1 MAASSPA
8 FHLRWTRV
16 ADPIR
21 LLANSF
27 KLIEKVS
34 PLMSNKLHQKVSSL
48 YQATIIKRPFAVLT
62 FLFALTTLAILGLPN
77 FKLDA
82 SADSLTL
89 EHDTTIDYFRE
100 INQRYQRGD
109 FLVVTYSPKADMFSD
124 ESINSLKNLRDD
136 LAKVD
141 GVQSV
146 NSMIDVP
153 LIYSPMRSLAEQ
165 KESTRTLVT
174 PGVDRAQAK
183 QEFLTSPIYRNML
196 LSPDGKTT
204 ALLMNLDV
212 NNHAI
217 ELVRKR
223 DALREK
229 RDAQGLS
236 ADEKKELAV
245 VSEEYLRY
253 RTAAA
258 ATDSA
263 RVEIVRHIAEKY
275 RDHAEIFLG
284 GVTMITSDML
294 TYIKSDLVVFGAV
307 LVAFIVFVLAII
319 FRQWRFIIL
328 PLATCLTSVALMLG
342 WLSWIDWRLTV
353 ISSNFVALL
362 LIMAFAFTIYVVV
375 RYREIHAQH
384 PDWAQSH
391 LVMATVKAMVEP
403 CLFSA
408 LTTIVAF
415 MSLVMSGIRPVID
428 FGWMMTIGLT
438 VAFILSFVI
447 VPAGLMLLPKGEPKD
462 RGDKS
467 AKLTLP
473 FSRIAEFHGGKV
485 IVITLLACLLSL
497 WGLSKLEVE
506 NRFIDYFHAD
516 SEIYKG
522 LSVIDKQLG
531 GTATLEI
538 IIDAPMVA
546 EPIAETAATAEED
559 PFAEPAE
566 QTPATD
572 SEDPF
577 ADDSVKGDAKTKPA
591 NSYWF
596 TTNGMDQ
603 IKQLHD
609 YLESLSEVGKVQSL
623 AITYQVAQDINGGK
637 LNNFELS
644 VMRNALSKDIQ
655 DILIAPYLSDEKQQ
669 ARITLRVK
677 ETTPNLRRAELVER
691 IGHYAVNDVKL
702 QSDQVHFTGML
713 TLYNNMLASLFES
726 QIKTI
731 FVVFISILL
740 MMLAL
745 FRSFSIAL
753 IAIFPNILAAG
764 IVLGGMGIAGIPLD
778 MMTTTIAAIVVGVGV
793 DQSIQYIYRFKEEF
807 KACGNYIESMHR
819 SHASI
824 GRAMFYSSATIVIGF
839 SILALSQFI
848 PSIYFGV
855 LTSFA
860 MFTAIIGT
868 LTLLPKLIL
877 LFKPLG
883 QEPTKVP
890 TKESTSA

>member
-1 MAASSPA
+1 ML
-8 FHLRWTRV
+8 H
-16 ADPIR
+16 
-21 LLANSF
+21 
-27 KLIEKVS
+27 
-34 PLMSNKLHQKVSSL
+34 KLHSKIASL
-48 YQATIIKRPFAVLT
+48 YQATVIKRPFAVLT
-62 FLFALTTLAILGLPN
+62 TIFALTTLAVLGLPN

-89 EHDTTIDYFRE
+89 EHDNTIDYFRE

-109 FLVVTYSPKADMFSD
+109 FLVVTYSPKAEMFSD
-124 ESINSLKNLRDD
+124 ESINTLKNLRDD
-136 LAKVD
+136 LAKVE

-174 PGVDRAQAK
+174 PGIDRAQAR

-229 RDAQGLS
+229 RDSEGLS
-236 ADEKKELAV
+236 AEEKKELDQVAD
-245 VSEEYLRY
+245 EYLKY

-275 RDHAEIFLG
+275 RGNAEIFLG

-307 LVAFIVFVLAII
+307 LVGFIIFMLAII

-375 RYREIHAQH
+375 RYREIHSQH

-391 LVMATVKAMVEP
+391 LVMSTVKAMVEP
-403 CLFSA
+403 CLYSA
-408 LTTIVAF
+408 LTTVVAF

-462 RGDKS
+462 KGDNS

-473 FSRIAEFHGGKV
+473 FSRVAEFHGGKV
-485 IVITLLACLLSL
+485 ILVTVLALLIAI

-506 NRFIDYFHAD
+506 NRFIDYFHSD

-538 IIDAPMVA
+538 IIDAPKIEAAVA
-546 EPIAETAATAEED
+546 GNSETSTTEDD
-559 PFAEPAE
+559 PFAEPVVGGSAA
-566 QTPATD
+566 QVSD
-572 SEDPF
+572 DPF
-577 ADDSVKGDAKTKPA
+577 AETAPTGDAKPKA
-591 NSYWF
+591 AKSYWF
-596 TTNGMDQ
+596 TTSGMDQ

-609 YLESLSEVGKVQSL
+609 YLESLPEVGKVQSL
-623 AITYQVAQDINGGK
+623 ATTYQVAKDINGGR
-637 LNNFELS
+637 LNDFELS
-644 VMRNALSKDIQ
+644 VMRSALSKDIQ
-655 DILIAPYLSDEKQQ
+655 EILVAPYLSDEKQQ

-691 IGHYAVNDVKL
+691 ISHYAINDVKL
-702 QSDQVHFTGML
+702 QPDQVHFTGML

-731 FVVFISILL
+731 FVVFVSILL

-745 FRSFSIAL
+745 FRSLSIAL

-764 IVLGGMGIAGIPLD
+764 IVLGGMGIAGIPMD

-793 DQSIQYIYRFKEEF
+793 DQAIQYIYRFKEEF
-807 KACGNYIESMHR
+807 ADCGNYIESMHR

-868 LTLLPKLIL
+868 LTLLPKLL
-877 LFKPLG
+877 LMFKPLG
-883 QEPTKVP
+883 AERVD
-890 TKESTSA
+890 

>member
-1 MAASSPA
+1 MLQTVQNKISS
-8 FHLRWTRV
+8 F
-16 ADPIR
+16 
-21 LLANSF
+21 
-27 KLIEKVS
+27 
-34 PLMSNKLHQKVSSL
+34 
-48 YQATIIKRPFAVLT
+48 YQATIIKRPFAILAGLFVLT
-62 FLFALTTLAILGLPN
+62 VIAILGMPN

-124 ESINSLKNLRDD
+124 ESINTLKNLRDD
-136 LAKVD
+136 LAKVE

-153 LIYSPMRSLAEQ
+153 LLYSPMRSLAEQ
-165 KESTRTLVT
+165 QQSTRTLMT
-174 PGVDRAQAK
+174 PDIDRAQAK

-212 NNHAI
+212 NNHSI

-223 DALREK
+223 DALRAK
-229 RDAQGLS
+229 RDTESLS
-236 ADEKKELAV
+236 EEEKKELKQV
-245 VSEEYLRY
+245 TTEYLTL

-258 ATDSA
+258 ATDSQ
-263 RVEIVRHIAEKY
+263 RVETVRQIADKY
-275 RDHAEIFLG
+275 RSHAEIFLG
-284 GVTMITSDML
+284 GVSMITSDML
-294 TYIKSDLVVFGAV
+294 TYIKSDLVIFGAV
-307 LVAFIVFVLAII
+307 LIIFIILVLALI

-328 PLATCLTSVALMLG
+328 PLLTCLTSVALMLG

-384 PDWAQSH
+384 PDWEQAD
-391 LVMATVKAMVEP
+391 LVMATVRAMVEP

-473 FSRIAEFHGGKV
+473 FSRIAEFHGGIVLAVTVFASV
-485 IVITLLACLLSL
+485 ISIY
-497 WGLSKLEVE
+497 GLSKLEVE
-506 NRFIDYFHAD
+506 NRFIDYFHSD
-516 SEIYKG
+516 SEIYRG

-538 IIDAPMVA
+538 ILDAPKSA
-546 EPIAETAATAEED
+546 EPVSINETPSEQEED
-559 PFAEPAE
+559 PFAEAE
-566 QTPATD
+566 NATD
-572 SEDPF
+572 DKAPAGESDDPF
-577 ADDSVKGDAKTKPA
+577 AESATDGKAKPKRV

-596 TTNGMDQ
+596 TMNGLDQ

-609 YLESLSEVGKVQSL
+609 YLESLPEVGKVQSL

-637 LNNFELS
+637 LNDFELG

-655 DILIAPYLSDEKQQ
+655 DIIIAPYLSDEKQQ

-691 IGHYAVNDVKL
+691 IGHYAINDVKL
-702 QSDQVHFTGML
+702 QPEQVHFTGML

-731 FVVFISILL
+731 FVVFISIVL
-740 MMLAL
+740 MMLML

-764 IVLGGMGIAGIPLD
+764 IVLGGMGLAGIPMD

-807 KACGNYIESMHR
+807 AACGSYIESMHR

-877 LFKPLG
+877 MFKPLG
-883 QEPTKVP
+883 PEKTAV
-890 TKESTSA
+890 

>member
-1 MAASSPA
+1 MLQTVQNKISS
-8 FHLRWTRV
+8 F
-16 ADPIR
+16 
-21 LLANSF
+21 
-27 KLIEKVS
+27 
-34 PLMSNKLHQKVSSL
+34 
-48 YQATIIKRPFAVLT
+48 YQATIIKRPFAILAGLFVLT
-62 FLFALTTLAILGLPN
+62 VIAILGMPN

-124 ESINSLKNLRDD
+124 ESINTLKNLRDD
-136 LAKVD
+136 LAKVE

-153 LIYSPMRSLAEQ
+153 LLYSPMRSLAEQ
-165 KESTRTLVT
+165 QQSTRTLMT
-174 PGVDRAQAK
+174 PDIDRAQAK

-212 NNHAI
+212 NNHSI

-223 DALREK
+223 DALRAK
-229 RDAQGLS
+229 RDTESLS
-236 ADEKKELAV
+236 EEEKKELKQV
-245 VSEEYLRY
+245 TTEYLTL

-258 ATDSA
+258 ATDSQ
-263 RVEIVRHIAEKY
+263 RVETVRQIADKY
-275 RDHAEIFLG
+275 RSHAEIFLG
-284 GVTMITSDML
+284 GVSMITSDML
-294 TYIKSDLVVFGAV
+294 TYIKSDLVIFGAV
-307 LVAFIVFVLAII
+307 LIIFIILVLALI

-328 PLATCLTSVALMLG
+328 PLLTCLTSVALMLG

-384 PDWAQSH
+384 PDWEQAD
-391 LVMATVKAMVEP
+391 LVMATVRAMVEP

-473 FSRIAEFHGGKV
+473 FSRIAEFHGGIVLAVTVFASV
-485 IVITLLACLLSL
+485 ISVY
-497 WGLSKLEVE
+497 GLSKLEVE
-506 NRFIDYFHAD
+506 NRFIDYFHSD
-516 SEIYKG
+516 SEIYRG

-538 IIDAPMVA
+538 ILDAPKSA
-546 EPIAETAATAEED
+546 EPVSINETSSEQEED
-559 PFAEPAE
+559 PFAEAE
-566 QTPATD
+566 NATD
-572 SEDPF
+572 DKVPAGESDDPF
-577 ADDSVKGDAKTKPA
+577 AESETDGKAKPKRV

-596 TTNGMDQ
+596 TMNGLDQ
-603 IKQLHD
+603 IKQLHN
-609 YLESLSEVGKVQSL
+609 YLESLPEVGKVQSL

-637 LNNFELS
+637 LNDFELG

-655 DILIAPYLSDEKQQ
+655 DIIIAPYLSDEKQQ

-691 IGHYAVNDVKL
+691 IGHYAINDVKL
-702 QSDQVHFTGML
+702 QPEQVHFTGML

-731 FVVFISILL
+731 FVVFISIVL
-740 MMLAL
+740 MMLML

-764 IVLGGMGIAGIPLD
+764 IVLGGMGLAGIPMD

-807 KACGNYIESMHR
+807 AACGSYIESMHR

-877 LFKPLG
+877 MFKPLG
-883 QEPTKVP
+883 PEKTAV
-890 TKESTSA
+890 

>member
-1 MAASSPA
+1 ML
-8 FHLRWTRV
+8 HMLQ
-16 ADPIR
+16 
-21 LLANSF
+21 
-27 KLIEKVS
+27 
-34 PLMSNKLHQKVSSL
+34 NKISSL
-48 YQATIIKRPFAVLT
+48 YQSTIIKRPLIVLAS
-62 FLFALTTLAILGLPN
+62 LVALTVLAAIGMPN

-109 FLVVTYSPKADMFSD
+109 FLVVTYSPVEDMFSD
-124 ESINSLKNLRDD
+124 KSINTLKNLRDD
-136 LAKVD
+136 LAKVE

-153 LIYSPMRSLAEQ
+153 LIYSPMRSLADQQ
-165 KESTRTLVT
+165 KSTRTLMT
-174 PGVDRAQAK
+174 PDVDRAQAK

-212 NNHAI
+212 NNHSI

-223 DALREK
+223 DALRAK
-229 RDAQGLS
+229 RDAESLTPAEQ
-236 ADEKKELAV
+236 AELKQVTA
-245 VSEEYLRY
+245 EYLVL

-263 RVEIVRHIAEKY
+263 RVETVRQIAEKY
-275 RDHAEIFLG
+275 RYDAEIFLG

-307 LVAFIVFVLAII
+307 LVIFIILVLALI

-328 PLATCLTSVALMLG
+328 PLATCLISVALMLG

-384 PDWAQSH
+384 PEWEQAD
-391 LVMATVKAMVEP
+391 LVMATARAMVEP

-462 RGDKS
+462 KGDKS
-467 AKLTLP
+467 ARLTLP
-473 FSRIAEFHGGKV
+473 FSRIAEFHGGTV
-485 IVITLLACLLSL
+485 IVITLLLSL
-497 WGLSKLEVE
+497 VSIYGLSKLEVE

-538 IIDAPMVA
+538 IVDAPKIA
-546 EPIAETAATAEED
+546 ASTEPAIEGTPEED
-559 PFAEPAE
+559 PFAEPETKADE
-566 QTPATD
+566 AK
-572 SEDPF
+572 SEESDDPF
-577 ADDSVKGDAKTKPA
+577 AENTASGATKSKAA

-596 TTNGMDQ
+596 TTSGLDQ

-609 YLESLSEVGKVQSL
+609 YLESLPEVGKVQSL
-623 AITYQVAQDINGGK
+623 AITYQVAHDINGGK
-637 LNNFELS
+637 LNDFELG
-644 VMRNALSKDIQ
+644 VMRNALSNDIK
-655 DILIAPYLSDEKQQ
+655 DILIAPYLSDDKQQ

-691 IGHYAVNDVKL
+691 IKHYAIDQVKL
-702 QSDQVHFTGML
+702 QPEQVHFTGML

-731 FVVFISILL
+731 FVVFISIVL

-764 IVLGGMGIAGIPLD
+764 IVLGGMGLAHIPMD

-807 KACGNYIESMHR
+807 AVCGNYIESMHR

-848 PSIYFGV
+848 PSIYFGI

-877 LFKPLG
+877 MFKPLG
-883 QEPTKVP
+883 AERTV
-890 TKESTSA
+890 

>member
-1 MAASSPA
+1 
-8 FHLRWTRV
+8 
-16 ADPIR
+16 
-21 LLANSF
+21 
-27 KLIEKVS
+27 
-34 PLMSNKLHQKVSSL
+34 MSNRLQKFHHVVASL
-48 YQATIIKRPFAVLT
+48 YESTIIKRPLAVLT
-62 FLFALTTLAILGLPN
+62 FIFALTTVAIMGLPN

-89 EHDTTIDYFRE
+89 EHDDTIDYFRE

-124 ESINSLKNLRDD
+124 ESINTLKNLRDE
-136 LAKVD
+136 LAKVE

-165 KESTRTLVT
+165 KESTRTLLT
-174 PGVDRAQAK
+174 PGMDRAQAK
-183 QEFLTSPIYRNML
+183 AEFLNSPIYRNML

-223 DALREK
+223 DALRAK
-229 RDAQGLS
+229 RDSEGLS
-236 ADEKKELAV
+236 AEEKVELDRVAD
-245 VSEEYLRY
+245 EYLRY

-258 ATDSA
+258 AVDSA
-263 RVEIVRHIAEKY
+263 RVEIVRHIAAKY

-294 TYIKSDLVVFGAV
+294 TYIKSDLIVFGVA
-307 LVAFIVFVLAII
+307 LVAFIILVLAII

-375 RYREIHAQH
+375 RYREIHAKH
-384 PDWAQSH
+384 ADWSQGH
-391 LVMATVKAMVEP
+391 LVMETAKAMVEP
-403 CLFSA
+403 CLYSA
-408 LTTIVAF
+408 LTAIVAF

-428 FGWMMTIGLT
+428 FGWMMTIGLS

-447 VPAGLMLLPKGEPKD
+447 VPAGLMLLPKGEPRD
-462 RGDKS
+462 GGDKS
-467 AKLTLP
+467 ARLTLP
-473 FSRIAEFHGGKV
+473 FSRLAEFHGGK
-485 IVITLLACLLSL
+485 IILITLVLSVISI
-497 WGLSKLEVE
+497 WGLTKLEVE
-506 NRFIDYFHAD
+506 NRFIDYFHSD
-516 SEIYKG
+516 SEIYRG

-538 IIDAPMVA
+538 ILDAPKASV
-546 EPIAETAATAEED
+546 ETEDSVKNTEEED
-559 PFAEPAE
+559 PFAEAAPA
-566 QTPATD
+566 PATD
-572 SEDPF
+572 ESDDPF
-577 ADDSVKGDAKTKPA
+577 AEDKSTDSAKPSVK
-591 NSYWF
+591 SYWF
-596 TTNGMDQ
+596 STAGLDQ
-603 IKQLHD
+603 VRQLHN
-609 YLESLSEVGKVQSL
+609 YLESLPEIGKVQSL

-637 LNNFELS
+637 LNDFELG
-644 VMRNALSKDIQ
+644 VMRNALSNDIK
-655 DILIAPYLSDEKQQ
+655 DILIAPYLSDDKQQ

-691 IGHYAVNDVKL
+691 IRKYSIEQMKL
-702 QSDQVHFTGML
+702 NPEQVHFTGML

-731 FVVFISILL
+731 FVVFISIML
-740 MMLAL
+740 MILAL
-745 FRSFSIAL
+745 FRSLSIAL

-764 IVLGGMGIAGIPLD
+764 IVLGGMGIVGIPMD

-793 DQSIQYIYRFKEEF
+793 DQAIQYIYRFKEEF
-807 KACGNYIESMHR
+807 VHCGNYLESMHR

-877 LFKPLG
+877 MFKPFG
-883 QEPTKVP
+883 AEKN
-890 TKESTSA
+890 

>member
-1 MAASSPA
+1 ML
-8 FHLRWTRV
+8 HMLQ
-16 ADPIR
+16 
-21 LLANSF
+21 
-27 KLIEKVS
+27 
-34 PLMSNKLHQKVSSL
+34 NKISSL
-48 YQATIIKRPFAVLT
+48 YQSTIIKRPFVVLAS
-62 FLFALTTLAILGLPN
+62 LVALTVLAAIGMPN

-124 ESINSLKNLRDD
+124 EAINTLKSLRDD
-136 LAKVD
+136 LAKVE

-165 KESTRTLVT
+165 QKSTRTLMT
-174 PGVDRAQAK
+174 SDIDRAQAK

-212 NNHAI
+212 NNHSI

-223 DALREK
+223 DALRAK
-229 RDAQGLS
+229 RDSSSLTAEEQQ
-236 ADEKKELAV
+236 ELKQVTA
-245 VSEEYLRY
+245 EYLTL

-263 RVEIVRHIAEKY
+263 RVEVVRQIAEKY

-307 LVAFIVFVLAII
+307 LVVFIVLVLAII

-384 PDWAQSH
+384 PDWEQAD
-391 LVMATVKAMVEP
+391 LVMATVRAMVEP

-438 VAFILSFVI
+438 VAFILSFVV

-473 FSRIAEFHGGKV
+473 FSRIAEFHGSSV
-485 IVITLLACLLSL
+485 IVVTLLLSL
-497 WGLSKLEVE
+497 VSIYGLSKLEVE

-538 IIDAPMVA
+538 ILDAPKVVA
-546 EPIAETAATAEED
+546 STEPAAALGTPEED
-559 PFAEPAE
+559 PFAEPETKTAE
-566 QTPATD
+566 AKSAD
-572 SEDPF
+572 SDDPF
-577 ADDSVKGDAKTKPA
+577 AESATSGEVKPKV

-596 TTNGMDQ
+596 STGGLDQ

-609 YLESLSEVGKVQSL
+609 YLESLPEVGKVQSL
-623 AITYQVAQDINGGK
+623 AITYQVAHDINGGK
-637 LNNFELS
+637 LNDFELG
-644 VMRNALSKDIQ
+644 VMRNALSNDIK
-655 DILIAPYLSDEKQQ
+655 DILISPYLSDEKQE

-691 IGHYAVNDVKL
+691 IKHYAIDQVKL
-702 QSDQVHFTGML
+702 KPEQVHFTGML

-731 FVVFISILL
+731 FVVFISIVL

-764 IVLGGMGIAGIPLD
+764 VVLGGMGLAGIPMD

-807 KACGNYIESMHR
+807 AACGSYIESMHR

-877 LFKPLG
+877 MFKPLG
-883 QEPTKVP
+883 AERTV
-890 TKESTSA
+890 

>member
-1 MAASSPA
+1 MLQTVQNKISS
-8 FHLRWTRV
+8 F
-16 ADPIR
+16 
-21 LLANSF
+21 
-27 KLIEKVS
+27 
-34 PLMSNKLHQKVSSL
+34 
-48 YQATIIKRPFAVLT
+48 YQATIIKRPFAILAGLFVLT
-62 FLFALTTLAILGLPN
+62 VIAILGMPN

-124 ESINSLKNLRDD
+124 ESINTLKNLRDD
-136 LAKVD
+136 LAKVE

-153 LIYSPMRSLAEQ
+153 LLYSPMRSLAEQ
-165 KESTRTLVT
+165 QQSTRTLMT
-174 PGVDRAQAK
+174 PDIDRAQAK

-212 NNHAI
+212 NNHSI

-223 DALREK
+223 DALRAK
-229 RDAQGLS
+229 RDTESLS
-236 ADEKKELAV
+236 EEEKKELKQV
-245 VSEEYLRY
+245 TTEYLTL

-258 ATDSA
+258 ATDSQ
-263 RVEIVRHIAEKY
+263 RVETVRQIADKY
-275 RDHAEIFLG
+275 RSHAEIFLG
-284 GVTMITSDML
+284 GVSMITSDML
-294 TYIKSDLVVFGAV
+294 TYIKSDLVIFGAV
-307 LVAFIVFVLAII
+307 LIIFIILVLALI

-328 PLATCLTSVALMLG
+328 PLLTCLTSVALMLG

-384 PDWAQSH
+384 PDWEQAD
-391 LVMATVKAMVEP
+391 LVMATVRAMVEP

-462 RGDKS
+462 RGYKS

-473 FSRIAEFHGGKV
+473 FSRIAEFHGGIVLAVTVFASV
-485 IVITLLACLLSL
+485 ISIY
-497 WGLSKLEVE
+497 GLSKLEVE
-506 NRFIDYFHAD
+506 NRFIDYFHSD
-516 SEIYKG
+516 SEIYRG

-538 IIDAPMVA
+538 ILDAPKSA
-546 EPIAETAATAEED
+546 EPVSINETPSEQEED
-559 PFAEPAE
+559 PFAEAE
-566 QTPATD
+566 NATD
-572 SEDPF
+572 DKAPAGESDDPF
-577 ADDSVKGDAKTKPA
+577 AESATDGKAKPKRV

-596 TTNGMDQ
+596 TMNGLDQ

-609 YLESLSEVGKVQSL
+609 YLESLPEVGKVQSL

-637 LNNFELS
+637 LNDFELG

-655 DILIAPYLSDEKQQ
+655 DIIIAPYLSDEKQQ

-691 IGHYAVNDVKL
+691 IGQYAINDVKL
-702 QSDQVHFTGML
+702 QPEQVHFTGML

-731 FVVFISILL
+731 FVVFISIVL
-740 MMLAL
+740 MMLML

-764 IVLGGMGIAGIPLD
+764 IVLGGMGLAGIPMD

-807 KACGNYIESMHR
+807 AACGSYIESMHR

-877 LFKPLG
+877 MFKPLG
-883 QEPTKVP
+883 PEKTAV
-890 TKESTSA
+890 

>member
-1 MAASSPA
+1 
-8 FHLRWTRV
+8 
-16 ADPIR
+16 
-21 LLANSF
+21 
-27 KLIEKVS
+27 
-34 PLMSNKLHQKVSSL
+34 MSNRLQQFHNLIASVYESI
-48 YQATIIKRPFAVLT
+48 IIKRPFAVLT
-62 FLFALTTLAILGLPN
+62 FIFVLTTLAILGLPN

-89 EHDTTIDYFRE
+89 EHDNTIDYFRE

-109 FLVVTYSPKADMFSD
+109 FLVVTYSPKAEMFSD
-124 ESINSLKNLRDD
+124 ESINTLKSLRDE
-136 LAKVD
+136 LAKVQ

-165 KESTRTLVT
+165 KESTRTLLT

-223 DALREK
+223 DALRSK
-229 RDAQGLS
+229 RDGEGLS
-236 ADEKKELAV
+236 AEEKVELAR
-245 VSEEYLRY
+245 VSDEYLQY

-263 RVEIVRHIAEKY
+263 RVEIIRHIADKY

-294 TYIKSDLVVFGAV
+294 TYIKHDLIVFGVA
-307 LVAFIVFVLAII
+307 LVAFIIVVLAII

-328 PLATCLTSVALMLG
+328 PLATCLTSVAIMLG

-375 RYREIHAQH
+375 RYREIHAKH
-384 PDWAQSH
+384 ADWSQAH
-391 LVMATVKAMVEP
+391 LVMATAKAMVEP
-403 CLFSA
+403 CLYSA

-447 VPAGLMLLPKGEPKD
+447 VPAGLMLLPKGEPRD
-462 RGDKS
+462 SGDKS

-473 FSRIAEFHGGKV
+473 FSRMAEFHGGK
-485 IVITLLACLLSL
+485 IVLITLVLSL
-497 WGLSKLEVE
+497 VSIFGLSKLEVE
-506 NRFIDYFHAD
+506 NRFIDYFHSD
-516 SEIYKG
+516 SEIYRG

-538 IIDAPMVA
+538 ILDAPKVA
-546 EPIAETAATAEED
+546 APTESDEQNSTQEDD
-559 PFAEPAE
+559 PFAEAE
-566 QTPATD
+566 QPKAVAD
-572 SEDPF
+572 SDDPF
-577 ADDSVKGDAKTKPA
+577 AEDTPAGDPKPA
-591 NSYWF
+591 VKSYWF
-596 TTNGMDQ
+596 SMGGLDQ

-609 YLESLSEVGKVQSL
+609 YLESLPEVGKVQSL
-623 AITYQVAQDINGGK
+623 AISYQVAQDINDGK
-637 LNNFELS
+637 LNDFELG
-644 VMRNALSKDIQ
+644 VMRSALSKDIK
-655 DILIAPYLSDEKQQ
+655 DFLIAPYLSDEKQQ

-677 ETTPNLRRAELVER
+677 ETTPGLHRAELVER
-691 IGHYAVNDVKL
+691 IRHYAIDQMKL
-702 QSDQVHFTGML
+702 QPEQVHFTGML

-731 FVVFISILL
+731 FVVFISIVL
-740 MMLAL
+740 MMLLL
-745 FRSFSIAL
+745 FRSLSIAL

-764 IVLGGMGIAGIPLD
+764 VVLGGMGLTGIPLD

-793 DQSIQYIYRFKEEF
+793 DQAIQYIYRFKEEF
-807 KACGNYIESMHR
+807 AHCGNYIESMHR

-839 SILALSQFI
+839 LILALSQFI
-848 PSIYFGV
+848 PSIYFGA

-877 LFKPLG
+877 IFKPLG
-883 QEPTKVP
+883 PERTCI
-890 TKESTSA
+890 

>member
-1 MAASSPA
+1 
-8 FHLRWTRV
+8 
-16 ADPIR
+16 
-21 LLANSF
+21 
-27 KLIEKVS
+27 
-34 PLMSNKLHQKVSSL
+34 MSNTLDNVQNKIASL
-48 YQATIIKRPFAVLT
+48 YLATIIKRPVVILAGLVVLT
-62 FLFALTTLAILGLPN
+62 IVALIGMPN

-109 FLVVTYSPKADMFSD
+109 FLVVTYSPKAEMFSD
-124 ESINSLKNLRDD
+124 ESINTLKNLRDD
-136 LAKVD
+136 LAKVQ

-165 KESTRTLVT
+165 KESTRTLLT

-204 ALLMNLDV
+204 ALLMNLNVD
-212 NNHAI
+212 NHAI

-223 DALREK
+223 DALRAK
-229 RDAQGLS
+229 RDAESLTPEEQ
-236 ADEKKELAV
+236 KELKD
-245 VSEEYLRY
+245 VSAEYLKI

-263 RVEIVRHIAEKY
+263 RVETVRQIAEKY
-275 RDHAEIFLG
+275 RGSAEIFLG

-307 LVAFIVFVLAII
+307 LVVFIILVLALI

-328 PLATCLTSVALMLG
+328 PLATCLLSVTFMLG

-384 PDWAQSH
+384 PDWEQAD
-391 LVMATVKAMVEP
+391 LVMATARAMVEP

-428 FGWMMTIGLT
+428 FGWMMTIGLS
-438 VAFILSFVI
+438 VAFILSFVV
-447 VPAGLMLLPKGEPKD
+447 VPAGLMVLPKGEPKD
-462 RGDKS
+462 GGDKS

-473 FSRIAEFHGGKV
+473 FSRIAEFHGGSV
-485 IVITLLACLLSL
+485 IAVTVLLSL
-497 WGLSKLEVE
+497 VAIFGLSKLEVE
-506 NRFIDYFHAD
+506 NRFIDYFHSD

-531 GTATLEI
+531 GTATLDI
-538 IIDAPMVA
+538 ILDAPKVA
-546 EPIAETAATAEED
+546 ADSATTNNAAPEDD
-559 PFAEPAE
+559 PFAES
-566 QTPATD
+566 TDDNKATNTANSD
-572 SEDPF
+572 DPF
-577 ADDSVKGDAKTKPA
+577 AENVEGSEPKPKPV

-596 TTNGMDQ
+596 STGGMDQ

-609 YLESLSEVGKVQSL
+609 YLESLPEVGKVQSL
-623 AITYQVAQDINGGK
+623 AITYQVAKDINGGR
-637 LNNFELS
+637 LNDFELG
-644 VMRNALSKDIQ
+644 VMRSALSKDIQ
-655 DILIAPYLSDEKQQ
+655 DILISPYLSDEKQQ

-691 IGHYAVNDVKL
+691 IRQHAISDVKL
-702 QSDQVHFTGML
+702 QPEQIHFTGML

-731 FVVFISILL
+731 FVVFISIVL
-740 MMLAL
+740 MMLVL
-745 FRSFSIAL
+745 FRSISIAL

-764 IVLGGMGIAGIPLD
+764 IVLGGMGLAKIPLD

-807 KACGNYIESMHR
+807 AQCGNYIESMHR

-877 LFKPLG
+877 MFKPLG
-883 QEPTKVP
+883 AEK
-890 TKESTSA
+890 A

>member
-1 MAASSPA
+1 
-8 FHLRWTRV
+8 
-16 ADPIR
+16 
-21 LLANSF
+21 
-27 KLIEKVS
+27 
-34 PLMSNKLHQKVSSL
+34 MSNKMHKLHRKIASI

-62 FLFALTTLAILGLPN
+62 VVFALTTLAILGLPN

-109 FLVVTYSPKADMFSD
+109 FLVVTYTPKAEMFSD
-124 ESINSLKNLRDD
+124 ESINTLKNLRDD
-136 LAKVD
+136 LAKVA

-165 KESTRTLVT
+165 KESTHTLVT

-183 QEFLTSPIYRNML
+183 QEFLTSPIYRHML

-223 DALREK
+223 DALRAK
-229 RDAQGLS
+229 RDDEGLNTT
-236 ADEKKELAV
+236 EKAELKR
-245 VSEEYLRY
+245 VSQEYLRY

-258 ATDSA
+258 ETDSA
-263 RVEIVRHIAEKY
+263 RVEVVRHIAEKY

-294 TYIKSDLVVFGAV
+294 TYIKSDLVVFGAA
-307 LVAFIVFVLAII
+307 LVVFIIAMLALI

-375 RYREIHAQH
+375 RYREIHAKH
-384 PDWAQSH
+384 PEWPQAR
-391 LVMATVKAMVEP
+391 LVMSTAKAMVEP
-403 CLFSA
+403 CLYSA

-428 FGWMMTIGLT
+428 FGWMMTIGLS

-447 VPAGLMLLPKGEPKD
+447 VPAGLMLLPKGVPRD
-462 RGDKS
+462 GGDKS

-485 IVITLLACLLSL
+485 IVVTVLASVISI

-506 NRFIDYFHAD
+506 NRFIDYFHSD
-516 SEIYKG
+516 SEIYRG

-538 IIDAPMVA
+538 ILDAPKIA
-546 EPIAETAATAEED
+546 EPVATEGETEEDD
-559 PFAEPAE
+559 PFAEDTVANS
-566 QTPATD
+566 AGAD
-572 SEDPF
+572 SDDPF
-577 ADDSVKGDAKTKPA
+577 AEDSGTAKPKVR
-591 NSYWF
+591 SYWF
-596 TTNGMDQ
+596 TTNGLDQ
-603 IKQLHD
+603 IKQLQDH
-609 YLESLSEVGKVQSL
+609 LESMPEVGKVQSL
-623 AITYQVAQDINGGK
+623 AIAYQVAQDINGGK
-637 LNNFELS
+637 LNDFELG
-644 VMRNALSKDIQ
+644 VMRSALSKDIQ

-677 ETTPNLRRAELVER
+677 ETTPDLRRAELVER
-691 IGHYAVNDVKL
+691 IKDYAIKEVKL
-702 QSDQVHFTGML
+702 QPEQVHFTGML

-731 FVVFISILL
+731 FVVFISIML

-764 IVLGGMGIAGIPLD
+764 IVLGGMGITGIPLD

-793 DQSIQYIYRFKEEF
+793 DQAIQYIYRFKEEF
-807 KACGNYIESMHR
+807 AACGNYIESMHR

-877 LFKPLG
+877 VFKPLG
-883 QEPTKVP
+883 PERAVL
-890 TKESTSA
+890 

>member
-1 MAASSPA
+1 M
-8 FHLRWTRV
+8 
-16 ADPIR
+16 
-21 LLANSF
+21 
-27 KLIEKVS
+27 
-34 PLMSNKLHQKVSSL
+34 LHKMHSKIASL

-62 FLFALTTLAILGLPN
+62 SIFALTTIAVLGLPN

-89 EHDTTIDYFRE
+89 EHDNTIDYFRE

-109 FLVVTYSPKADMFSD
+109 FLVVTYSPKAEMFSD
-124 ESINSLKNLRDD
+124 DSINTLKNLRDD
-136 LAKVD
+136 LAKVE

-153 LIYSPMRSLAEQ
+153 LLYSPMRSLAEQ

-174 PGVDRAQAK
+174 PGVDRAVAK

-223 DALREK
+223 DALRAK
-229 RDAQGLS
+229 RDSEGLS
-236 ADEKKELAV
+236 ALEKKELDE
-245 VSEEYLRY
+245 VSDQYLKY

-263 RVEIVRHIAEKY
+263 RVEVVRHIAEKY
-275 RDHAEIFLG
+275 RGNAEIFLG

-294 TYIKSDLVVFGAV
+294 TYIKSDLMVFGAV
-307 LVAFIVFVLAII
+307 LVGFIIFVLALV

-375 RYREIHAQH
+375 RYREIHAKH

-391 LVMATVKAMVEP
+391 LVMSTVKAMVEP
-403 CLFSA
+403 CLYSA

-428 FGWMMTIGLT
+428 FGWMMTIGLS

-462 RGDKS
+462 KGDSS

-485 IVITLLACLLSL
+485 ILVTVLATLISI
-497 WGLSKLEVE
+497 WGLAKLEVE
-506 NRFIDYFHAD
+506 NRFIDYFHSH

-538 IIDAPMVA
+538 IIDAPLMDANKVETDASVA
-546 EPIAETAATAEED
+546 VSASAPEED
-559 PFAEPAE
+559 PFAEPAN
-566 QTPATD
+566 TGSPAPQNSD
-572 SEDPF
+572 DPF
-577 ADDSVKGDAKTKPA
+577 AEAAPAGETKIA
-591 NSYWF
+591 AVRSYWF
-596 TTNGMDQ
+596 TNNGMDQ
-603 IKQLHD
+603 LKQLHD
-609 YLESLSEVGKVQSL
+609 YLESLPEVGKVQSL
-623 AITYQVAQDINGGK
+623 AITYQVAKDINGGQ
-637 LNNFELS
+637 LNDFELG
-644 VMRNALSKDIQ
+644 VMRSALSKDIQ
-655 DILIAPYLSDEKQQ
+655 EILIAPYLSDEKQQ

-691 IGHYAVNDVKL
+691 IKHYAISEVKL
-702 QSDQVHFTGML
+702 QPEQVHFTGML

-745 FRSFSIAL
+745 FRSLSIAL

-764 IVLGGMGIAGIPLD
+764 IVLGGMGWAGIPMD
-778 MMTTTIAAIVVGVGV
+778 MMTTTIAAIVVGIGV
-793 DQSIQYIYRFKEEF
+793 DQAIQYIYRFKEEF
-807 KACGNYIESMHR
+807 ALCGNYIESMHR

-868 LTLLPKLIL
+868 LTLLPKLL
-877 LFKPLG
+877 LMFKPLG
-883 QEPTKVP
+883 AER
-890 TKESTSA
+890 AM

>member
-1 MAASSPA
+1 ML
-8 FHLRWTRV
+8 H
-16 ADPIR
+16 
-21 LLANSF
+21 
-27 KLIEKVS
+27 
-34 PLMSNKLHQKVSSL
+34 KLHTKLSWL
-48 YQATIIKRPFAVLT
+48 YQASIIKRPFAVLT
-62 FLFALTTLAILGLPN
+62 ALFAITTLAILGLPN

-124 ESINSLKNLRDD
+124 ESLSVLKGLRDD
-136 LAKVD
+136 LAKVE

-165 KESTRTLVT
+165 KESTRTLMT
-174 PGVDRAQAK
+174 PGVDREAAK
-183 QEFLTSPIYRNML
+183 KEFLTSPIYRNML

-223 DALREK
+223 DALRAK
-229 RDAQGLS
+229 RDAEGLNP
-236 ADEKKELAV
+236 AEKKELDE
-245 VSEEYLRY
+245 VSAEYLTY

-263 RVEIVRHIAEKY
+263 RVEIVRHIADKY
-275 RDHAEIFLG
+275 RPHAEIFLG

-307 LVAFIVFVLAII
+307 LVAFIIFVLAII

-328 PLATCLTSVALMLG
+328 PLATCMTSVALMLG

-362 LIMAFAFTIYVVV
+362 LIMSFAFTIYVVV

-384 PDWAQSH
+384 PDWHQSQ

-403 CLFSA
+403 CLYSA

-428 FGWMMTIGLT
+428 FGWMMTIGLA

-462 RGDKS
+462 KGDKS
-467 AKLTLP
+467 ARLTLP

-485 IVITLLACLLSL
+485 LAVTLVAVVISI
-497 WGLSKLEVE
+497 WGLTKLEVE
-506 NRFIDYFHAD
+506 NRFIDYFHSD
-516 SEIYKG
+516 SEIYRG

-538 IIDAPMVA
+538 ILDQPKAPAMSA
-546 EPIAETAATAEED
+546 MENAPASGDDD
-559 PFAEPAE
+559 PFAQVEPEKAAPE
-566 QTPATD
+566 SD
-572 SEDPF
+572 DPF
-577 ADDSVKGDAKTKPA
+577 ADASAKDTAAPKA
-591 NSYWF
+591 VNSYWF
-596 TTNGMDQ
+596 TTAGLDQ
-603 IKQLHD
+603 IKQLHE
-609 YLESLSEVGKVQSL
+609 YLESLPEVGKVQSL
-623 AITYQVAQDINGGK
+623 AIAYQVAKDINGGN
-637 LNNFELS
+637 LSNFELG
-644 VMRNALSKDIQ
+644 VMRTSLSNDIKDV
-655 DILIAPYLSDEKQQ
+655 LINPYISDEKQQ

-691 IGHYAVNDVKL
+691 IRAYALHDAKL
-702 QSDQVHFTGML
+702 QPEQVHFTGML

-731 FVVFISILL
+731 FVVFISIMA
-740 MMLAL
+740 MMLLL
-745 FRSFSIAL
+745 FRSVSIAL

-764 IVLGGMGIAGIPLD
+764 IVLGGMGIVGIPLD

-793 DQSIQYIYRFKEEF
+793 DQGIQYIYRFKEEF
-807 KACGNYIESMHR
+807 ALCGNYVESMHR

-824 GRAMFYSSATIVIGF
+824 GRAMYYTSATIVIGF

-860 MFTAIIGT
+860 MFTAIVGT

-877 LFKPLG
+877 IFKPLG
-883 QEPTKVP
+883 PERNN
-890 TKESTSA
+890 

>member
-1 MAASSPA
+1 MANM
-8 FHLRWTRV
+8 LVKLQNTTT
-16 ADPIR
+16 
-21 LLANSF
+21 SF
-27 KLIEKVS
+27 
-34 PLMSNKLHQKVSSL
+34 
-48 YQATIIKRPFAVLT
+48 YQATIIKRPLRVLGG
-62 FLFALTTLAILGLPN
+62 LLALTVLALLGMPN

-89 EHDTTIDYFRE
+89 EHDTSIDYFRE

-124 ESINSLKNLRDD
+124 ESINTLKSLRDD
-136 LAKVD
+136 LAKVE

-165 KESTRTLVT
+165 TQSTRTLLT
-174 PGVDRAQAK
+174 PDIDRSQAK
-183 QEFLTSPIYRNML
+183 QEFLNSPIYRNML

-204 ALLMNLDV
+204 ALLINLDV

-223 DALREK
+223 DALRAK
-229 RDAQGLS
+229 RDAESLTPAEQEEL
-236 ADEKKELAV
+236 EKITD
-245 VSEEYLRY
+245 EYLVL

-258 ATDSA
+258 ESDSA
-263 RVEIVRHIAEKY
+263 RVEIIRQIANKY
-275 RDHAEIFLG
+275 RAHAEIFLG
-284 GVTMITSDML
+284 GVSMITSDML
-294 TYIKSDLVVFGAV
+294 TYIKNDLVIFGSVLVVFII
-307 LVAFIVFVLAII
+307 LVLAII
-319 FRQWRFIIL
+319 FRQWRYIIL
-328 PLATCLTSVALMLG
+328 PLGTCLISVALMLG

-384 PDWAQSH
+384 PDWEQAD
-391 LVMATVKAMVEP
+391 LVMATAKAMVEP

-428 FGWMMTIGLT
+428 FGWMMTIGLS
-438 VAFILSFVI
+438 VAFILSFVV
-447 VPAGLMLLPKGEPKD
+447 VPAGLMLLPKGEPRD
-462 RGDKS
+462 SGDKS

-473 FSRIAEFHGGKV
+473 FSRIAEFHGGSV
-485 IVITLLACLLSL
+485 IAITLLLSVVSI

-506 NRFIDYFHAD
+506 NRFIDYFHSD
-516 SEIYKG
+516 SEIYRG

-538 IIDAPMVA
+538 IIDAPKA
-546 EPIAETAATAEED
+546 INATPNANATSEDTAAAPAEED
-559 PFAEPAE
+559 PFAEPVNNQQAE
-566 QTPATD
+566 NPESGNQDP
-572 SEDPF
+572 EDPF
-577 ADDSVKGDAKTKPA
+577 AEVGNAGAATSKPSK
-591 NSYWF
+591 SYWF
-596 TTNGMDQ
+596 SLAGMDQ

-609 YLESLSEVGKVQSL
+609 YLESLPEVGKVQSL
-623 AITYQVAQDINGGK
+623 AISYQVAQDINGGK
-637 LNNFELS
+637 LNDFELG
-644 VMRNALSKDIQ
+644 VMRSALPKDVQ
-655 DILIAPYLSDEKQQ
+655 NLLVEPYLSDEKQQ

-677 ETTPNLRRAELVER
+677 ETTPDLRRAELVER
-691 IGHYAVNDVKL
+691 IRHYAIEQVKL
-702 QSDQVHFTGML
+702 QPEQVHFTGML

-731 FVVFISILL
+731 FVVFISIVL
-740 MMLAL
+740 MMLLL
-745 FRSFSIAL
+745 FRSLSIAL

-764 IVLGGMGIAGIPLD
+764 VVLGGMGLAKIPMD

-793 DQSIQYIYRFKEEF
+793 DQAIQYIYRFKEEF
-807 KACGNYIESMHR
+807 ALCGNYIESMHR

-877 LFKPLG
+877 MFKPLG
-883 QEPTKVP
+883 PEKVMN
-890 TKESTSA
+890 

>member
-1 MAASSPA
+1 MLQTVQNKISS
-8 FHLRWTRV
+8 F
-16 ADPIR
+16 
-21 LLANSF
+21 
-27 KLIEKVS
+27 
-34 PLMSNKLHQKVSSL
+34 
-48 YQATIIKRPFAVLT
+48 YQATIIKRPFAILAGLFVLT
-62 FLFALTTLAILGLPN
+62 VIAILGMPN

-124 ESINSLKNLRDD
+124 ESINTLKNLRDD
-136 LAKVD
+136 LAKVE

-153 LIYSPMRSLAEQ
+153 LLYSPMRSLAEQ
-165 KESTRTLVT
+165 QQSTRTLMT
-174 PGVDRAQAK
+174 PDIDRAQAK

-212 NNHAI
+212 NNHSI

-223 DALREK
+223 DALRAK
-229 RDAQGLS
+229 RDTESLS
-236 ADEKKELAV
+236 EEEKKELKQV
-245 VSEEYLRY
+245 TTEYLTL

-258 ATDSA
+258 ATDSQ
-263 RVEIVRHIAEKY
+263 RVETVRQIADKY
-275 RDHAEIFLG
+275 RSHAEIFLG
-284 GVTMITSDML
+284 GVSMITSDML
-294 TYIKSDLVVFGAV
+294 TYIKSDLVIFGAV
-307 LVAFIVFVLAII
+307 LIIFIILVLALI

-328 PLATCLTSVALMLG
+328 PLLTCLTSVALMLG

-384 PDWAQSH
+384 PDWEQAD
-391 LVMATVKAMVEP
+391 LVMATVRAMVEP

-473 FSRIAEFHGGKV
+473 FSRIAEFHGGIVLAVTVFASV
-485 IVITLLACLLSL
+485 ISIY
-497 WGLSKLEVE
+497 GLSKLEVE
-506 NRFIDYFHAD
+506 NRFIDYFHSD
-516 SEIYKG
+516 SEIYRG

-538 IIDAPMVA
+538 ILDAPKSA
-546 EPIAETAATAEED
+546 EPVSINETPSEQEED
-559 PFAEPAE
+559 PFAEAE
-566 QTPATD
+566 NATD
-572 SEDPF
+572 DKAPAGESDDPF
-577 ADDSVKGDAKTKPA
+577 AESATDGKAKPKRV

-596 TTNGMDQ
+596 TMNGLDQ

-609 YLESLSEVGKVQSL
+609 YLESLPEVGKVQSL

-637 LNNFELS
+637 LNDFELG

-655 DILIAPYLSDEKQQ
+655 DIIIAPYLSDEKQQ

-691 IGHYAVNDVKL
+691 IGQYAINDVKL
-702 QSDQVHFTGML
+702 QPEQVHFTGML

-731 FVVFISILL
+731 FVVFISIVL
-740 MMLAL
+740 MMLML

-764 IVLGGMGIAGIPLD
+764 IVLGGMGLAGIPMD

-807 KACGNYIESMHR
+807 AACGSYIESMHR

-877 LFKPLG
+877 MFKPLG
-883 QEPTKVP
+883 PEKTAV
-890 TKESTSA
+890 

>member
-1 MAASSPA
+1 M
-8 FHLRWTRV
+8 LQ
-16 ADPIR
+16 
-21 LLANSF
+21 
-27 KLIEKVS
+27 
-34 PLMSNKLHQKVSSL
+34 NKISAL
-48 YQATIIKRPFAVLT
+48 YISTIIKRPFAVLAS
-62 FLFALTTLAILGLPN
+62 LVALTVIAVICMPN

-124 ESINSLKNLRDD
+124 ESINTLKNLRDD
-136 LAKVD
+136 LAKVE

-165 KESTRTLVT
+165 QKSTRTLIT
-174 PGVDRAQAK
+174 PDVDRAEAK

-212 NNHAI
+212 NNHSI

-223 DALREK
+223 DALRAK
-229 RDAQGLS
+229 RDAESLTPAEQ
-236 ADEKKELAV
+236 AELKQVTA
-245 VSEEYLRY
+245 EYLVL

-263 RVEIVRHIAEKY
+263 RVETVRQIAEKY
-275 RDHAEIFLG
+275 RGHAEIFLG

-307 LVAFIVFVLAII
+307 LVIFIILVLALI

-384 PDWAQSH
+384 PDWEQAD
-391 LVMATVKAMVEP
+391 LVMATARAMVEP

-462 RGDKS
+462 KGDKS

-473 FSRIAEFHGGKV
+473 FSRIAEFHGGTV
-485 IVITLLACLLSL
+485 LIVTVLATLISIY
-497 WGLSKLEVE
+497 GLSKLEVE
-506 NRFIDYFHAD
+506 NRFIDYFHSD

-538 IIDAPMVA
+538 IIDAPKFA
-546 EPIAETAATAEED
+546 ASTEPAGTPEED
-559 PFAEPAE
+559 PFAEPEAASGE
-566 QTPATD
+566 AK
-572 SEDPF
+572 SEESDDPF
-577 ADDSVKGDAKTKPA
+577 AEDAAPGAAKTKA
-591 NSYWF
+591 QNSYWF
-596 TTNGMDQ
+596 TTGGLDQ

-609 YLESLSEVGKVQSL
+609 YLESLPEVGKVQSL
-623 AITYQVAQDINGGK
+623 ATTYQVAHDINGGK
-637 LNNFELS
+637 LNDFELG
-644 VMRNALSKDIQ
+644 VMRNALSKDIK
-655 DILIAPYLSDEKQQ
+655 DILIAPYLSDEQQQ

-691 IGHYAVNDVKL
+691 IKHYAINDVKL
-702 QSDQVHFTGML
+702 QPEQVHFTGML

-731 FVVFISILL
+731 FVVFISIVL

-764 IVLGGMGIAGIPLD
+764 IVLGGMGLAHIPMD

-807 KACGNYIESMHR
+807 AACGNYIESMHR

-877 LFKPLG
+877 MFKPLG
-883 QEPTKVP
+883 AER
-890 TKESTSA
+890 A

>member
-1 MAASSPA
+1 ML
-8 FHLRWTRV
+8 H
-16 ADPIR
+16 
-21 LLANSF
+21 
-27 KLIEKVS
+27 KVHS
-34 PLMSNKLHQKVSSL
+34 KIASL
-48 YQATIIKRPFAVLT
+48 YEASIIKRPFAVLT
-62 FLFALTTLAILGLPN
+62 TIFALTTLAVLGLPN

-89 EHDTTIDYFRE
+89 EHDNTIDYFRE

-109 FLVVTYSPKADMFSD
+109 FLVVTYSPNAEMFSD
-124 ESINSLKNLRDD
+124 EAINTLKNLRDD
-136 LAKVD
+136 LAKVE

-153 LIYSPMRSLAEQ
+153 LIYSPMRALAEQ

-229 RDAQGLS
+229 RDAEGLS
-236 ADEKKELAV
+236 EAEKKELDLVAD
-245 VSEEYLRY
+245 EYLKY

-275 RDHAEIFLG
+275 RGNAEIFLG

-307 LVAFIVFVLAII
+307 LVGFIIFVLAII

-328 PLATCLTSVALMLG
+328 PLATCLTAVALMLG

-362 LIMAFAFTIYVVV
+362 LIMAFAFTIYIVV

-384 PDWAQSH
+384 PSWAQSH
-391 LVMATVKAMVEP
+391 VVMATVKAMVEP
-403 CLFSA
+403 CLYSA

-447 VPAGLMLLPKGEPKD
+447 LPAGLMLLPKGKPTNKVD
-462 RGDKS
+462 NS

-485 IVITLLACLLSL
+485 LLITLVAMVIAV

-506 NRFIDYFHAD
+506 NRFIDYFHSH

-538 IIDAPMVA
+538 IIDAPKVA
-546 EPIAETAATAEED
+546 ESVTANASLPEDD
-559 PFAEPAE
+559 PFAEPAASGALAAQE
-566 QTPATD
+566 SD
-572 SEDPF
+572 DPF
-577 ADDSVKGDAKTKPA
+577 AELAPAGEAQAKAAK
-591 NSYWF
+591 SYWF
-596 TTNGMDQ
+596 TTGGMDQ

-609 YLESLSEVGKVQSL
+609 YLESLPEVGKVQSL
-623 AITYQVAQDINGGK
+623 ATTYQVAKDINGGK
-637 LNNFELS
+637 LNDFELG
-644 VMRNALSKDIQ
+644 VMRTALSKDIQ
-655 DILIAPYLSDEKQQ
+655 EILIAPYLSDEKQQ

-691 IGHYAVNDVKL
+691 IGQYAINDVKL
-702 QSDQVHFTGML
+702 QPDQVHFTGML
-713 TLYNNMLASLFES
+713 TLYNNMLASLFDS

-731 FVVFISILL
+731 FVVFVSILL
-740 MMLAL
+740 MMLVL

-764 IVLGGMGIAGIPLD
+764 IVLGGMGLAGIPLD

-793 DQSIQYIYRFKEEF
+793 DQAIQYIYRFKEEF
-807 KACGNYIESMHR
+807 AACGNYIEAMHR

-824 GRAMFYSSATIVIGF
+824 GSAMFYSSATIVIGF

-860 MFTAIIGT
+860 MFTAIVGT
-868 LTLLPKLIL
+868 LTLLPKTIL
-877 LFKPLG
+877 MFKPLG
-883 QEPTKVP
+883 AERV
-890 TKESTSA
+890 A

>member
-1 MAASSPA
+1 M
-8 FHLRWTRV
+8 
-16 ADPIR
+16 
-21 LLANSF
+21 
-27 KLIEKVS
+27 
-34 PLMSNKLHQKVSSL
+34 LHILQTKISSL
-48 YQATIIKRPFAVLT
+48 YQSTIIKRPFIVLAS
-62 FLFALTTLAILGLPN
+62 LVALTVLAAIGMPN

-124 ESINSLKNLRDD
+124 ESINTLKNLRDD
-136 LAKVD
+136 LAKVE

-153 LIYSPMRSLAEQ
+153 LIYSPMRSLADQQ
-165 KESTRTLVT
+165 KSTRTLMT
-174 PGVDRAQAK
+174 PDVDRAQAK

-212 NNHAI
+212 DNHSI

-223 DALREK
+223 DALRAK
-229 RDAQGLS
+229 RDSSSLTPEEQQ
-236 ADEKKELAV
+236 ELKQVTA
-245 VSEEYLRY
+245 EYLTL
-253 RTAAA
+253 RTKAA

-263 RVEIVRHIAEKY
+263 RVEVVRQIKEKY

-307 LVAFIVFVLAII
+307 LVVFIILVLALI

-375 RYREIHAQH
+375 RYREIHAKH
-384 PDWAQSH
+384 PDWEQAD
-391 LVMATVKAMVEP
+391 LVMATVRAMVEP

-438 VAFILSFVI
+438 VAFILSFVV

-473 FSRIAEFHGGKV
+473 FSRIAEFHGGTV
-485 IVITLLACLLSL
+485 IVVTVLALLVSIY
-497 WGLSKLEVE
+497 GLSKLEVE
-506 NRFIDYFHAD
+506 NRFIDYFHSD

-538 IIDAPMVA
+538 ILDAPKAVA
-546 EPIAETAATAEED
+546 STEPTAENGKPEDD
-559 PFAEPAE
+559 PFAESEAK
-566 QTPATD
+566 TD
-572 SEDPF
+572 AKKSADSDDPF
-577 ADDSVKGDAKTKPA
+577 AEAPTSDDPFAESAAPGEKKAKPV

-596 TTNGMDQ
+596 TTGGLDQ

-609 YLESLSEVGKVQSL
+609 YLESLPEVGKVQSL
-623 AITYQVAQDINGGK
+623 AITYQVAHDINGGK
-637 LNNFELS
+637 LNDFELG
-644 VMRNALSKDIQ
+644 VMRNALSNDIK
-655 DILIAPYLSDEKQQ
+655 DILIAPYLSDDKQQ

-691 IGHYAVNDVKL
+691 IGHYAIDKVKL
-702 QSDQVHFTGML
+702 QPGQVHFTGML

-731 FVVFISILL
+731 FVVFISIVL

-764 IVLGGMGIAGIPLD
+764 IVLGGMGLAHIPMD

-807 KACGNYIESMHR
+807 AACGNYIESMHR

-877 LFKPLG
+877 MFKPLG
-883 QEPTKVP
+883 AERAQQ
-890 TKESTSA
+890 

>member
-1 MAASSPA
+1 
-8 FHLRWTRV
+8 
-16 ADPIR
+16 
-21 LLANSF
+21 
-27 KLIEKVS
+27 
-34 PLMSNKLHQKVSSL
+34 MSNTLDNFHNKITSF
-48 YQATIIKRPFAVLT
+48 YQATIIKRPFTILAG
-62 FLFALTTLAILGLPN
+62 LFALTVLAIIGMPN

-109 FLVVTYSPKADMFSD
+109 FLVVTYSPKAEMFSD
-124 ESINSLKNLRDD
+124 ESINILKNLRDD
-136 LAKVD
+136 LAKVE

-165 KESTRTLVT
+165 KESTRTLLT
-174 PGVDRAQAK
+174 PDIDRAQAK

-223 DALREK
+223 DALRAK
-229 RDAQGLS
+229 RDEGSLS
-236 ADEKKELAV
+236 
-245 VSEEYLRY
+245 SEEQQELKQVTAEYLTL

-263 RVEIVRHIAEKY
+263 RVEVVRQIAEKY
-275 RDHAEIFLG
+275 RGNAEIFLG

-307 LVAFIVFVLAII
+307 LVAFIIFVLALI

-384 PDWAQSH
+384 PDWEQAD
-391 LVMATVKAMVEP
+391 LVMATAKAMVEP
-403 CLFSA
+403 CLYSA

-447 VPAGLMLLPKGEPKD
+447 VPAGLMLMPKGEPKD

-485 IVITLLACLLSL
+485 IVVTVFLSLLSI

-538 IIDAPMVA
+538 ILDAPKA
-546 EPIAETAATAEED
+546 AATPETPASSDAAEEN
-559 PFAEPAE
+559 PFAEPENNMQAGS
-566 QTPATD
+566 TASD
-572 SEDPF
+572 DDPF
-577 ADDSVKGDAKTKPA
+577 ADSSTAGQTKTKPA

-596 TTNGMDQ
+596 STGGMDQ

-609 YLESLSEVGKVQSL
+609 YLESLPEVGKVQSL
-623 AITYQVAQDINGGK
+623 AITYQVAKDINGGK
-637 LNNFELS
+637 LNDFELG
-644 VMRNALSKDIQ
+644 VMRSALSQDIQ

-691 IGHYAVNDVKL
+691 IKQHAINDVKL
-702 QSDQVHFTGML
+702 QPEQVHFTGML

-731 FVVFISILL
+731 FVVFISIVL

-764 IVLGGMGIAGIPLD
+764 IVLGGMGLAGIPLD

-807 KACGNYIESMHR
+807 ALCGSYIESMHR

-877 LFKPLG
+877 MFKPLG
-883 QEPTKVP
+883 HEKTL
-890 TKESTSA
+890 